1 MSQTVSIYEIHDER
15 FKQMIVPSAD
25 LDELYSGCR
34 WAEGPVWFNDLN
46 CLLWSDIPN
55 QRILRWVSG
64 SEVGGGVS
72 VFRNPSN
79 FSNGNTRD
87 REGRLVTCE
96 HGGRRVTRTEPDG
109 SITVLA
115 DSYQGKKLNAPNDVI
130 VRSDGTV
137 WFTDPTYGIL
147 ADYEGYKSDPEQ
159 PTRNVY
165 RLDPKTGE
173 INAVVTDFHQPNG
186 LAFSPDETKLYVAD
200 SAYSHDE
207 NAPRHIRV
215 FDVVDGGKRVT
226 GGGIFCTIDNGLPDG
241 FRFDTD
247 GNLWTSAGDGV
258 HCFSPEGA
266 LLGKIKTPQ
275 TVANVTFG
283 GPRRNRLF
291 ITATKSLYAVYL
303 TVTGAQYP

>member
-1 MSQTVSIYEIHDER
+1 MSQNHSIYEIHDER
-15 FKQMIVPSAD
+15 FKNLIVSSAG
-25 LDELYSGCR
+25 LDELYSDCR
-34 WAEGPVWFNDLN
+34 WAEGPVWFGDLN

-55 QRILRWVSG
+55 QRILRWVP
-64 SEVGGGVS
+64 EGGVS
-72 VFRNPSN
+72 VFRQPSN
-79 FSNGNTRD
+79 FANGHTRD
-87 REGRLVTCE
+87 REGRLVSCE
-96 HGGRRVTRTEPDG
+96 HGGRRVTRTELDG

-147 ADYEGYKSDPEQ
+147 ADYEGYRADPEQ

-165 RLDPKTGE
+165 RLDPKSGE
-173 INAVVTDFHQPNG
+173 LTAVITDFVQPNG
-186 LAFSPDETKLYVAD
+186 LAFSPDETKLFVAD

-207 NAPRHIRV
+207 KAPRHIRV
-215 FDVVDGGKRVT
+215 FDVVDGGKSVT
-226 GGGIFCTIDNGLPDG
+226 GGKVFSTIDNGLPDG

-258 HCFSPEGA
+258 HCFSPEGQ

-275 TVANVTFG
+275 TVANLTFG

-291 ITATKSLYAVYL
+291 IAATKSLYAVYL
-303 TVTGAQYP
+303 TVSGAQYP

>member
-1 MSQTVSIYEIHDER
+1 MSQNHSIYEIHDER
-15 FKQMIVPSAD
+15 FRQMIVSSAG
-25 LDELYSGCR
+25 LDELYSNCR
-34 WAEGPVWFNDLN
+34 WAEGPVWFGDLN

-55 QRILRWVSG
+55 QRILRWVP
-64 SEVGGGVS
+64 EGGVS
-72 VFRNPSN
+72 VFRQPSN
-79 FSNGNTRD
+79 FANGNTRD
-87 REGRLVTCE
+87 REGRLVSCE
-96 HGGRRVTRTEPDG
+96 HGGRRVTRTELDG

-130 VRSDGTV
+130 VRSDGTI
-137 WFTDPTYGIL
+137 WFTDPTYGII
-147 ADYEGYKSDPEQ
+147 ADYEGYKADPEQ

-165 RLDPKTGE
+165 RLEPRSGE
-173 INAVVTDFHQPNG
+173 LTAVVTDFVQPNG
-186 LAFSPDETKLYVAD
+186 LAFSPDETKLFVAD

-207 NAPRHIRV
+207 KAPRHIRV
-215 FDVVDGGKRVT
+215 FDVADDGKRVS
-226 GGGIFCTIDNGLPDG
+226 GGKIFCTIDNGLPDG

-258 HCFSPEGA
+258 HCFSPQGE

-291 ITATKSLYAVYL
+291 IAATRSLYAVYL
-303 TVTGAQYP
+303 TVTGAQHL

>member
-1 MSQTVSIYEIHDER
+1 MSKTVSIYEIHDER

-25 LDELYSGCR
+25 LDELYSDCR

-55 QRILRWVSG
+55 QRILRWVP
-64 SEVGGGVS
+64 EAPVGGSVS
-72 VFRNPSN
+72 VFRSPSN

-115 DSYQGKKLNAPNDVI
+115 DGYQGKKLNAPNDVI
-130 VRSDGTV
+130 VRSDGTI
-137 WFTDPTYGIL
+137 WFTDPTYGIM
-147 ADYEGYKSDPEQ
+147 ADYEGYKAEPEQ
-159 PTRNVY
+159 PSRNVY

-186 LAFSPDETKLYVAD
+186 LAFSPDETRLYVAD

-226 GGGIFCTIDNGLPDG
+226 GGAIFCTIDNGLPDG
-241 FRFDTD
+241 FRFDID

-258 HCFSPEGA
+258 HCFSPEGS

-275 TVANVTFG
+275 TVANLTFG

-291 ITATKSLYAVYL
+291 IAATKSLYAVYL

>member
-1 MSQTVSIYEIHDER
+1 MSQNNSIYEIHDER
-15 FKQMIVPSAD
+15 FKQMIVASAD
-25 LDELYSGCR
+25 LDELYTSCR
-34 WAEGPVWFNDLN
+34 WAEGPVWFSDHN

-55 QRILRWVSG
+55 ERILRWVP
-64 SEVGGGVS
+64 EGGVS
-72 VFRNPSN
+72 VFRQPSN
-79 FSNGNTRD
+79 FANGNTRD

-96 HGGRRVTRTEPDG
+96 HGGRRVTRTEVDG

-130 VRSDGTV
+130 VRSDGSI
-137 WFTDPTYGIL
+137 WFTDPTYGIM
-147 ADYEGYKSDPEQ
+147 ADYEGYKAEPEQ

-165 RLDPKTGE
+165 RLDPSTGKLE
-173 INAVVTDFHQPNG
+173 AVITDFHQPNG
-186 LAFSPDETKLYVAD
+186 LAFSPDETKLFVAD

-207 NAPRHIRV
+207 SAPRHIRV
-215 FDVVDGGKRVT
+215 FDVIDGGRNVT
-226 GGGIFCTIDNGLPDG
+226 GGKIFCTIDSGLPDG

-258 HCFSPEGA
+258 HCFSPQGE
-266 LLGKIKTPQ
+266 LLGKIKIPQ

-303 TVTGAQYP
+303 TVTGAQHP

>member
-1 MSQTVSIYEIHDER
+1 MSQNNSIYEIHDER
-15 FKQMIVPSAD
+15 FKQMIVASAD
-25 LDELYSGCR
+25 LDELYTSCR
-34 WAEGPVWFNDLN
+34 WAEGPVWFSDHN

-55 QRILRWVSG
+55 ERILRWVP
-64 SEVGGGVS
+64 EGGVS
-72 VFRNPSN
+72 VFRQPSN
-79 FSNGNTRD
+79 FANGNTRD

-96 HGGRRVTRTEPDG
+96 HGGRRVTRTEVDG

-130 VRSDGTV
+130 VRSDGSI
-137 WFTDPTYGIL
+137 WFTDPTYGIM
-147 ADYEGYKSDPEQ
+147 ADYEGYKAEPEQ

-165 RLDPKTGE
+165 RLDPSTGKLE
-173 INAVVTDFHQPNG
+173 AVITDFHQPNG
-186 LAFSPDETKLYVAD
+186 LAFSPDETKLFIAD

-207 NAPRHIRV
+207 SAPRHIRV
-215 FDVVDGGKRVT
+215 FDVIDGGRNVT
-226 GGGIFCTIDNGLPDG
+226 GGKIFCTIDSGLPDG

-258 HCFSPEGA
+258 HCFSPQGE
-266 LLGKIKTPQ
+266 LLGKIKIPQ

-303 TVTGAQYP
+303 TVTGAQHP